1 MKINPINRIHLGDC
15 RNVMREL
22 IAQGVMVD
30 SIVTDPP
37 YELGFMGKKW
47 DKTGVPF
54 DPETWSLALALLKP
68 GGHMLAFGGTRTYH
82 RMVCAIEDGGFD
94 IRDQLAW
101 MYGTGFP
108 KSLNVG
114 KEIDKRAGAQRE
126 VVGHDRMK
134 KMASPQGQPGSGY
147 ALKQPQIMHP
157 RTNAKTDEAKQW
169 DGWGTA
175 LKPAWEPIVL
185 ARKPLEGTV
194 ASNVLQYG
202 TGAINIDGCRIA
214 TEDEL
219 CGGSGGLLS
228 HVRDSKPYPRRDGEA
243 SANRRYAENGGTN
256 FGMKPGPR
264 GGDPSGRWPANVI
277 HDGSDEVLEMFAGYG
292 ADKGASAPVT
302 KRNSH
307 KTQSVFSG
315 FSGQQECG
323 ETFYADQGTAA
334 RFFQCCPWTDDELIA
349 RFFYSGKVSSAERND
364 STHPTIKPLS
374 LMRYLVRLITPPQ
387 GVVLDL
393 FAGTGP
399 TGEAALQ
406 EGADYILIEK
416 DAESIKDINRRM
428 HGAQMGF
435 PLTRAGKGFA

>member
-1 MKINPINRIHLGDC
+1 MTILSVETKDPQTEEKCRLCTCRLDASEDDDMTHEICSSCKSRPEARRLGIHL
-15 RNVMREL
+15 
-22 IAQGVMVD
+22 
-30 SIVTDPP
+30 PP
-37 YELGFMGKKW
+37 SPLR
-47 DKTGVPF
+47 VVNNAP
-54 DPETWSLALALLKP
+54 
-68 GGHMLAFGGTRTYH
+68 H
-82 RMVCAIEDGGFD
+82 
-94 IRDQLAW
+94 
-101 MYGTGFP
+101 P
-108 KSLNVG
+108 KS
-114 KEIDKRAGAQRE
+114 ARE
-126 VVGHDRMK
+126 F
-134 KMASPQGQPGSGY
+134 
-147 ALKQPQIMHP
+147 
-157 RTNAKTDEAKQW
+157 
-169 DGWGTA
+169 TA
-175 LKPAWEPIVL
+175 AEKGLI
-185 ARKPLEGTV
+185 RKVHG
-194 ASNVLQYG
+194 
-202 TGAINIDGCRIA
+202 
-214 TEDEL
+214 
-219 CGGSGGLLS
+219 
-228 HVRDSKPYPRRDGEA
+228 YPRGRSGET
-243 SANRRYAENGGTN
+243 SADRRYAENGGTN
-256 FGMKPGPR
+256 FEMKPGPR

-292 ADKGASAPVT
+292 SDKGASAPVT

-315 FSGQQECG
+315 FAGQQECG

-416 DAESIKDINRRM
+416 EAESIKDINRRM

-435 PLTRAGKGFA
+435 PLNAGKSFA